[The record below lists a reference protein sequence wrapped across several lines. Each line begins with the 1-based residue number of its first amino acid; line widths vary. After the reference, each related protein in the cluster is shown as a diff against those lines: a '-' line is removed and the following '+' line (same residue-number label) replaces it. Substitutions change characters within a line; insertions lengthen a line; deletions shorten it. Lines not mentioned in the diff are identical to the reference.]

1 MYKPQTNSEYASNQ
15 TVYNGRNTS
24 SGKALACWFFICT
37 NLKHFFPSP
46 LWLPPGRRTLLC
58 WLNELR
64 KCMHY
69 IPLWGFESGAKS
81 YHIMPVP
88 KRRPPETQQNHNNRN
103 HNRKTNPHHEQ
114 KLARYNGSNATAFSA
129 CELTDLAQKTTKKAG
144 ERKQSKIKRRWTAKT
159 HRPAMPKPRI
169 PPARIPEIALRS
181 LPA

>member
-1 MYKPQTNSEYASNQ
+1 MSWECSRMDGISLDDIAFWSLYLLGSAFSMRRECFRALGICRFDHSLFGKVLETFEHF
-15 TVYNGRNTS
+15 RN
-24 SGKALACWFFICT
+24 CWEFF
-37 NLKHFFPSP
+37 FRPAP

-103 HNRKTNPHHEQ
+103 HK
-114 KLARYNGSNATAFSA
+114 FS
-129 CELTDLAQKTTKKAG
+129 EL
-144 ERKQSKIKRRWTAKT
+144 
-159 HRPAMPKPRI
+159 
-169 PPARIPEIALRS
+169 LRS
-181 LPA
+181 ISNTFKPFGDDLTLQSSNTGAQDYFVQLYQCTRS